1 MSRDEDAIHI
11 VERAFFIPIFMHL
24 LQLWPMK
31 GGWHQEQW
39 KTRNSNNGQW
49 KAANSNPEKQKAK
62 QKSELENQ
70 NEQQKVK
77 RVQMEIWL

>member
-11 VERAFFIPIFMHL
+11 AERAFFIPIVMHL
-24 LQLWPMK
+24 LQLWRMK

-49 KAANSNPEKQKAK
+49 KAGNSNAEKQKAK
-62 QKSELENQ
+62 TEVGAGKPKRALKDQ
-70 NEQQKVK
+70 NE
-77 RVQMEIWL
+77 